1 MLDAELVGGSMVQ
14 GEAQAE
20 SEAKGKGGGL
30 FGVGRVFGVFRSG
43 SSDAEDRVET
53 YGGGSKVREWC
64 AVGGAAY
71 HLLPIVY
78 CQTTCQYSYL
88 PGD

>member
-1 MLDAELVGGSMVQ
+1 VLDAELVGGSMVQ

-53 YGGGSKVREWC
+53 YGGGSKAGSLAQWEKRK
-64 AVGGAAY
+64 GGSS
-71 HLLPIVY
+71 V
-78 CQTTCQYSYL
+78 S
-88 PGD
+88 GS